1 MTKYKYN
8 VSGMHCAN
16 CAKKMEDY
24 LNDKEDFKNVSVNF
38 NTCKLY
44 YESDKDY
51 SLKELNKL
59 VKNVD
64 NDFKITDTSEQS
76 HNEFKIFPLLIGTII
91 GLLAYFL
98 NIPNFIKIILY
109 IISFGLLLY
118 RNIFNAFKTL
128 INGHYIDENLLISI
142 SCIGALLI
150 GEALEGMMVI
160 VLYSIGKILEGKAIN
175 RGRNSI
181 KELVELKVNYANVK
195 KGKEIKKLSVDEVE
209 IGDIIVVKKG
219 EKIPADGK
227 VIKGSTYL
235 DTSSLTG
242 ESKPLKVNI
251 DDEVLS
257 GSINTTDVIEIKA
270 LKLFS
275 DSTVSKILELLEE
288 ATNKKAK
295 TETLVSKIG
304 KIYTPMVLLFA
315 IISLFLLPIIFNISF
330 DESLYRSLT
339 FLVISCPCAI
349 AISVPLAY
357 FNGIGI
363 SSKNGILIKGS
374 NYLDNLS
381 NAKKIVFDKTGT
393 LTYAKLEVKEIIIN
407 DNNYDE
413 DEIINILRLGESL
426 SNHPIANAIMNLTD
440 TKIDNSIVKNFK
452 EIDGSGITFNLDKKK
467 IKIGNSNICHCNID
481 TDIHLHIDDKHVASI
496 IISDGIKENA
506 EAVIS
511 KLKKIGIKTYMFTG
525 DKKENAIDVGK
536 TLMIDEVKSD
546 MLPQD
551 KYHNLEKIMDENIT
565 VFVGDGVN
573 DAPTL
578 KLSDIGISMGNLGS
592 DSAVDASDIVIM
604 NDDLSK
610 ISLAIDISNYT
621 KKIIKQNLVF
631 AISIK
636 ILILI
641 FSAFGLTN
649 MWMAVFAD
657 TGLTVLTILNTL
669 RILNKYK

>member
-16 CAKKMEDY
+16 CAKRMEEY
-24 LNDKEDFKNVSVNF
+24 LSNQEDFTNVSVNF
-38 NTCKLY
+38 NTCKLS

-59 VKNVD
+59 VKSVD
-64 NDFKITDTSEQS
+64 DDFIITSLEEHVHDDFKVL
-76 HNEFKIFPLLIGTII
+76 PLLIGTVI
-91 GLLAYFL
+91 GLLAFFL
-98 NIPNFIKIILY
+98 NIPYSIKIVLY

-118 RNIFNAFKTL
+118 RNILNAVKIL

-142 SCIGALLI
+142 SCVGALLI

-160 VLYSIGKILEGKAIN
+160 ILYSIGKILEGKAVN
-175 RGRNSI
+175 KGRNSI

-195 KGKEIKKLSVDEVE
+195 CGKEIKKISVDEVK
-209 IGDIIVVKKG
+209 IGDIIVIKKG
-219 EKIPADGK
+219 EKIPVDGK

-242 ESKPLKVNI
+242 ESKPIRVNLN
-251 DDEVLS
+251 DEVLS
-257 GSINTTDVIEIKA
+257 GTINTSDVIEIEA
-270 LKLFS
+270 LRLFS

-295 TETLVSKIG
+295 TETLVSKIS
-304 KIYTPMVLLFA
+304 KIYTPMVLVFA
-315 IISLFLLPIIFNISF
+315 IISLFLLPMIFDISF
-330 DESLYRSLT
+330 NDSLYRSLT

-381 NAKKIVFDKTGT
+381 NAKRIVFDKTGT
-393 LTYAKLEVKEIIIN
+393 LTNAKLEVEDIIIED
-407 DNNYDE
+407 DNYSKE
-413 DEIINILRLGESL
+413 KVINILRLGESL
-426 SNHPIANAIMNLTD
+426 SNHPIANAIMNLD
-440 TKIDNSIVKNFK
+440 DEKIDNSVVKNFK
-452 EIDGSGITFNLDKKK
+452 EIDGSGITFNIDKKK
-467 IKIGNSNICHCNID
+467 IKIGNSNLCQCHKD
-481 TDIHLHIDDKHVASI
+481 TSIHLNINDKHIASI
-496 IISDGIKENA
+496 IINDGIKDNA
-506 EAVIS
+506 KDVINS
-511 KLKKIGIKTYMFTG
+511 LKPIKTYMFTG
-525 DKKENAIDVGK
+525 DKKNIAEEIADELEIDV
-536 TLMIDEVKSD
+536 VKAN

-551 KYHNLEKIMDENIT
+551 KYHELEKIMDDNIT
-565 VFVGDGVN
+565 IFVGDGVN

-578 KLSDIGISMGNLGS
+578 KLSNIGISMGSIGS
-592 DSAVDASDIVIM
+592 DSAVSASDVVIM

-610 ISLAIDISNYT
+610 IPLSMNISRYT
-621 KKIIKQNLVF
+621 KMIIKQNLIF
-631 AISIK
+631 AISVKLI
-636 ILILI
+636 ILILSI
-641 FSAFGLTN
+641 FGLTN

-669 RILNKYK
+669 RILRKFR